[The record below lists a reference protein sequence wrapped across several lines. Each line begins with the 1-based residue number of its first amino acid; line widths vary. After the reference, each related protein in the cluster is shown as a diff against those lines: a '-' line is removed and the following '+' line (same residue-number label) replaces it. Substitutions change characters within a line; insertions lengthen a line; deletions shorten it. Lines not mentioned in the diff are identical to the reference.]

1 MDVNYEEDNTKIS
14 PPQKYFET
22 EFIKQVH
29 AIAKPLSLIAFNTI
43 IEPKNKAKLVA
54 QVKEIKESSKYITK
68 TVNDKNEVM
77 LFAKGVTDVPDC
89 DKRVQAFGKMCQS
102 LQLNKGVFMNKKT
115 MQMLLHTELMRKL

>member
-22 EFIKQVH
+22 EFIKKVH

-54 QVKEIKESSKYITK
+54 QVKEVKESSKYITK

-77 LFAKGVTDVPDC
+77 LFAKGVNDSPDC